1 MKPIAVL
8 LGIAV
13 SLLLARGVSAA
24 DPLGQTATVQAA
36 PGAGTALLPAAEP
49 TPPTAAVT
57 APATCSSVDDF
68 FATDCPLTW
77 YGVTLYGAIDMGG
90 TWQTHG
96 TPFNSVSPPGVEYLL
111 SKNSNRSGIHR
122 APNQLTQSNIGIKGN
137 EEFLPG
143 WAFVF
148 DLEAGF
154 DPYSLKFA
162 NGPGS
167 IAQNAGVSLDRQT
180 SNTDSSRAGQF
191 YNSVG
196 YLGVSSP
203 TYGTLTLFRQNSLT
217 LDGVFA
223 YDPLNASYAF
233 SPLGYQGTTCGVGDT
248 EDCRFTTALKYR
260 VNLGP
265 LRAAALWQFG
275 GYGLNNASDGAYQ
288 VQAGGDI
295 PNVAGGTVS
304 LDGIYSYVKDAV
316 AISLAGNTLPAM
328 LPQVLTATIS
338 DDTSWMALARYTNGP
353 IKLFGGYEWIQ
364 FGNPSDP
371 KTSFTDIAG
380 NSLCIG
386 CAAINN
392 TNINNTA
399 FAAHNKILQ
408 VFWLGAN
415 YAFNDEWKVMAGYYE
430 YLQNSFG
437 SGAPCGDATKAT
449 CSGMY
454 NAVSLAVD
462 YQFAPKFDTYA
473 GVMYQTVD
481 AGLANGFLHRN
492 TLDLGIGLRFRF

>member
-1 MKPIAVL
+1 MRRGSIGPD
-8 LGIAV
+8 GDDG
-13 SLLLARGVSAA
+13 SGGARRRDRASRCRGADTANRGCHGPGGVQQRLRFFRHGLSP
-24 DPLGQTATVQAA
+24 DPFS
-36 PGAGTALLPAAEP
+36 GT
-49 TPPTAAVT
+49 
-57 APATCSSVDDF
+57 
-68 FATDCPLTW
+68 
-77 YGVTLYGAIDMGG
+77 
-90 TWQTHG
+90 
-96 TPFNSVSPPGVEYLL
+96 SPPGDEYLL

-167 IAQNAGVSLDRQT
+167 IAQNAGVPLNRQT

-191 YNSVG
+191 YNSLG
-196 YLGVSSP
+196 YLGASSP

-217 LDGVFA
+217 LDGVLA

-260 VNLGP
+260 VNLGL

-288 VQAGGDI
+288 LQAGGDI

-316 AISLAGNTLPAM
+316 SISLAGNTLPAM

-408 VFWLGAN
+408 VFWTGAK
-415 YAFNDEWKVMAGYYE
+415 YAFNDEWNVMAGYYE
-430 YLQNSFG
+430 YLQNSYG
-437 SGAPCGDATKAT
+437 SGAPCANAAKAT

-454 NAVSLAVD
+454 NAVSLVVD
-462 YQFAPKFDTYA
+462 YQFAAKFDTYA

>member
-8 LGIAV
+8 FGIAV
-13 SLLLARGVSAA
+13 SLLLARAASAA
-24 DPLGQTATVQAA
+24 DLGGQTATVQGA
-36 PGAGTALLPAAEP
+36 PGAGTALLPAAGP

-77 YGVTLYGAIDMGG
+77 YGVTLYGTIDMGG
-90 TWQTHG
+90 AWQTHG
-96 TPFNSVSPPGVEYLL
+96 TPFNGVSPPGDEYLL

-162 NGPGS
+162 NGPRS
-167 IAQNAGVSLDRQT
+167 IAQNAGVPLNQQT

-223 YDPLNASYAF
+223 YDTLNASYAF

-260 VNLGP
+260 VNLGQF
-265 LRAAALWQFG
+265 RIAALWQFG
-275 GYGLNNASDGAYQ
+275 GYSQNNAATGSYQ
-288 VQAGGDI
+288 FQLGGDI
-295 PNVAGGTVS
+295 ANLAGGTLSFDAIGSHVQNAEAIG
-304 LDGIYSYVKDAV
+304 LDDT
-316 AISLAGNTLPAM
+316 TLPAV
-328 LPQVLTATIS
+328 LP
-338 DDTSWMALARYTNGP
+338 
-353 IKLFGGYEWIQ
+353 
-364 FGNPSDP
+364 
-371 KTSFTDIAG
+371 
-380 NSLCIG
+380 
-386 CAAINN
+386 
-392 TNINNTA
+392 
-399 FAAHNKILQ
+399 
-408 VFWLGAN
+408 
-415 YAFNDEWKVMAGYYE
+415 
-430 YLQNSFG
+430 
-437 SGAPCGDATKAT
+437 
-449 CSGMY
+449 
-454 NAVSLAVD
+454 
-462 YQFAPKFDTYA
+462 
-473 GVMYQTVD
+473 
-481 AGLANGFLHRN
+481 
-492 TLDLGIGLRFRF
+492 